1 VKTKVKS
8 IYIILFLMLLMLC
21 CYFMDAFVVIE
32 NSIYDSF
39 LETDAEQEISKDI
52 VIVGIDDIS
61 YKNIGRWPFSRDIQ
75 AQIFNNI
82 LKDNPAVLG
91 IDVLYDS
98 KTQAESD
105 NMLIDS
111 IKNRNV
117 VCAIEH
123 VESYEKWGH
132 KQDVNRII
140 APFEELLAV
149 CEVGYI
155 NPDPDESDGAVRKTI
170 LNKRFMDNVYNSFS
184 YQIFL
189 NYLENKSNELQKYNY
204 DLNEPLYIDY
214 LGKSKTY
221 DYFSAYQVFNNDL
234 PEGIFEGKIVLFG
247 PYANAMQDEYITPT
261 NRTEK
266 MFGVE
271 IHASII
277 QNLLE
282 NRFKVKASDSSVTV
296 LIELMLIVVF
306 CLIGY
311 LVSKKFKPAI
321 AFILTVGVI
330 IVYIISAKI
339 IYNNGLIL
347 QLFYPSLMIVVSYLV
362 MLAYNYLEQLQEK
375 KRITNIFGKYVA
387 PQIVGKILEEGEE
400 SLKLGGNRRFVS
412 VLFVDIRGFTPLSE
426 KAEPEE
432 VVAILNDYLDLC
444 AKSIFNNG
452 GTLDKFIG
460 DATMAIYNAPLEL
473 EDHAFKAV
481 KTAWEM
487 KQGAEPLRKNI
498 EERFGRTVS
507 FGIGVNTGYAVV
519 GNIGSKDRMDYT
531 AIGDTV
537 NTSARLESNAK
548 PGQVLIS
555 QATYELVKD
564 RVEVTSLGGIK
575 VKGKAEELM
584 VYQVEGVKE

>member
-1 VKTKVKS
+1 MKTKVKS